1 MMTSSQQ
8 SSTKR
13 LTRPAIAVS
22 AAIAVT
28 AGIVAAAPD
37 AAKAAPGPKLSL
49 IAASASVTLD
59 SWKEEPGVYLDL
71 GTYLT
76 SESGAFELKVTR
88 KSYKDPVVVSQVVRD
103 GKKTTTKA
111 LPANL
116 VKDFSGLPGFA
127 QIKVTDSAGKTV
139 LTRAEAFCPNNAS
152 GRVRPDAPANSK
164 YPQSCPINPFTLG
177 SVWGVENGWASNTY
191 AGYYSKPVQL
201 AAGSYTATIGVAK
214 KYRDLFGI
222 ADKPQKVKL
231 TVRERSY
238 EEGGNGAV
246 ESRSAAPAPAPA
258 PGSRAKSAHAE
269 HRMAGGSGH
278 QMPAGSG
285 HAGHTM
291 SGASGQ
297 DAPASSG
304 PAGTTGPSAHAGHGV
319 ARQLAPAAATSG
331 ATPTFNVGHGPY
343 APAPPAL
350 PWALKKDSLKRQAFG
365 AAQMGDKAGQTDG
378 SRQATAA
385 RPNAKRPSGKAV
397 VPDVPKPDL
406 RSLPAYGI
414 TVSDGY
420 EDVPG
425 KDYLAFSA
433 NVWNAGPAK
442 LVVDGFRSPGKE
454 LMDAYQYFYDAQGKQ
469 IGYTPTGTME
479 WDPRPGHEHWH
490 FTDFASYRLLKA
502 DKKETVRSGKEAFCL
517 ANTDAVD
524 YTVKNANWHPQ
535 NTDLSTA
542 CGQENSISV
551 REVLDVGSGDTYTQ
565 DLPGQSFDITG
576 LPNGTYYIQVLANP
590 ENRLKETNLKNNS
603 ALRKVVLGGKKGART
618 VQVPAHELVNA
629 N

>member
-1 MMTSSQQ
+1 MMTRLRQ
-8 SSTKR
+8 SPTHR
-13 LTRPAIAVS
+13 LTRPSIAIA
-22 AAIAVT
+22 AAVAVT
-28 AGIVAAAPD
+28 AGVVAAAPD
-37 AAKAAPGPKLSL
+37 AKTAEASPKLSL
-49 IAASASVTLD
+49 IAASKTVTLD
-59 SWKEEPGVYLDL
+59 SWKEDPGVYLDL

-76 SESGAFELKVTR
+76 SENGAFELKVVR
-88 KSYKDPVVVSQVVRD
+88 KSYKDPVVAAQIVRD
-103 GKKTTTKA
+103 GAKTVTKP
-111 LPANL
+111 LPAGL

-127 QIKVTDSAGKTV
+127 KIAVRNAAGKTV
-139 LTRAEAFCPNNAS
+139 LSTTESFCPNNAS

-164 YPQSCPINPFTLG
+164 YPQSCPVNPFTLG

-191 AGYYSKPVQL
+191 AGYYSDPVQL
-201 AAGSYTATIGVAK
+201 APGSYTATISVTK

-222 ADKPQKVKL
+222 ADRPQSVKL
-231 TVRERSY
+231 TVRERSW
-238 EEGGNGAV
+238 EEEAASPAAS
-246 ESRSAAPAPAPA
+246 SRSAA
-258 PGSRAKSAHAE
+258 
-269 HRMAGGSGH
+269 AG
-278 QMPAGSG
+278 G
-285 HAGHTM
+285 HAGHGTAAAH
-291 SGASGQ
+291 GHTAHG
-297 DAPASSG
+297 DAPASG
-304 PAGTTGPSAHAGHGV
+304 HTGHTGHGAV
-319 ARQLAPAAATSG
+319 ARTEAPAAVTSG
-331 ATPTFNVGHGPY
+331 AGSTYNVGHGPY

-350 PWALKKDSLKRQAFG
+350 PWALKREALGRQAFS
-365 AAQMGDKAGQTDG
+365 AARVGDRAGQTDG
-378 SRQATAA
+378 SRRAPAV
-385 RPNAKRPSGKAV
+385 RPLAQRPTGRAS

-442 LVVDGFRSPGKE
+442 LVVDGFRSPGAE
-454 LMDAYQYFYDAQGKQ
+454 LMDAYQYFYDARGNQV
-469 IGYTPTGTME
+469 GYTPTGTME

-502 DKKETVRSGKEAFCL
+502 DRKETVRSGKEAFCL

-524 YTVKNANWHPQ
+524 YTVKNANWHPD

-565 DLPGQSFDITG
+565 DLPGQSFDITD

-590 ENRLKETNLKNNS
+590 ENRLKETDHKNNS
-603 ALRKVVLGGKKGART
+603 ALRKVVLGGTKGART
-618 VQVPAHELVNA
+618 VTVPAHHLVDA

>member
-1 MMTSSQQ
+1 MMTRSQQ
-8 SSTKR
+8 GRTHR
-13 LTRPAIAVS
+13 LTRPSIAIA
-22 AAIAVT
+22 AAVAVT
-28 AGIVAAAPD
+28 AGVVAAAPD
-37 AAKAAPGPKLSL
+37 AKTAEPTPKLGL
-49 IAASASVTLD
+49 VAASTSVTLD
-59 SWKEEPGVYLDL
+59 SWKEDPGVYLDL

-76 SESGAFELKVTR
+76 SENGAFELKVTR
-88 KSYKDPVVVSQVVRD
+88 KSYKDPVVAQQILRN

-111 LPANL
+111 LPAGL
-116 VKDFSGLPGFA
+116 VKDFSGLPDFA
-127 QIKVTDSAGKTV
+127 KIAITDAAGKTV
-139 LTRAEAFCPNNAS
+139 LSKTEAFCPNNAS
-152 GRVRPDAPANSK
+152 GRIRPDAPANSK
-164 YPQSCPINPFTLG
+164 YPQSCPVNPFTLG

-191 AGYYSKPVQL
+191 AGYYSDPVQL
-201 AAGSYTATIGVAK
+201 AAGTYTAKISVTK

-222 ADKPQKVKL
+222 ANKPQTVKVV
-231 TVRERSY
+231 VRERSW
-238 EEGGNGAV
+238 EDEGEGGGEGLAA
-246 ESRSAAPAPAPA
+246 EPRSAAPK
-258 PGSRAKSAHAE
+258 PGASAAS
-269 HRMAGGSGH
+269 ASGH
-278 QMPAGSG
+278 EGHGGHSG
-285 HAGHTM
+285 HAGH
-291 SGASGQ
+291 GQ
-297 DAPASSG
+297 VAETPA
-304 PAGTTGPSAHAGHGV
+304 APSAHAGHG
-319 ARQLAPAAATSG
+319 APARPEAPATRTTGAA
-331 ATPTFNVGHGPY
+331 PTFNVGHGPY
-343 APAPPAL
+343 PPAPPAL
-350 PWALKKDSLKRQAFG
+350 PWALKKESLQRQAFS
-365 AAQMGDKAGQTDG
+365 AAKVGDRAGQTDG
-378 SRQATAA
+378 SRQAPGAT
-385 RPNAKRPSGKAV
+385 PNAKRPTGKAT

-454 LMDAYQYFYDAQGKQ
+454 LMDAYQYFYDADGKQ
-469 IGYTPTGTME
+469 VGYTPTGTME

-524 YTVKNANWHPQ
+524 YTVKNANWHPD

-565 DLPGQSFDITG
+565 DLPGQSFDITD

-590 ENRLKETNLKNNS
+590 ENRLKETNHNNNS

-618 VQVPAHELVNA
+618 VKVPAHHLVSA